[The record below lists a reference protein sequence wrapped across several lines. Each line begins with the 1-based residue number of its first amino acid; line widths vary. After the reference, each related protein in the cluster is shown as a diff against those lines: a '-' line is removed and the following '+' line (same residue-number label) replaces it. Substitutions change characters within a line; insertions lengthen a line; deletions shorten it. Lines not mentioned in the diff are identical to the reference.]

1 MSSRSKKRQ
10 LNYTGHS
17 KRSLRQSILA
27 PRDRAVQRV
36 LKTPKPAPISKKRQ
50 ETLTQIGYVVCPT
63 SDDLESTD
71 GNRSDSDFEEAP
83 HGRKRRKISSEPQI
97 AVARQTRRSSRQA
110 NQRRFNICEENDE
123 GAPTTEDTILV
134 YEHEPNRDKDET
146 RCLRKQGRISKP
158 HGSATKQPKS
168 SQRLATKM
176 IPFNEDGGVTGH
188 MLDIDEKIEVSN
200 TMSVPVP
207 KTPQPSRR
215 KEIPCS
221 QSSADTNFST
231 QSRGSV
237 REVSRSPLKERSTN
251 IGNFSTE
258 ALSGLNGNYRVPKLE
273 IADSMEDNLNVNQP
287 AIRPGLIS
295 KLSPKMEGTDENGW
309 RFEADSNPSNEK
321 SDSCQQVP
329 HTPLVA
335 SGPGIK
341 DIKFEVSD
349 SDAEDED
356 EDHGDTKFRMGI
368 DTNSACGNFHTK
380 SESPLGHSVSSSD
393 SGGPTQLMRSLMD
406 FKPSGTPKQKSRYS
420 YHLASS
426 PDRASG
432 GRSSDSPTST
442 QLVGAS
448 DTATTPKQNEVLGSI
463 QIGANPLIKC
473 VTPENTSWQG
483 LGASDAETTPKQ
495 IYRDPGPSS
504 RSPSRRLSSKLPTQS
519 LEHQLPQSSGHSHR
533 NLPQTPPSIRSSPVF
548 ASTELSSQP
557 HKKGILPRLALE
569 TESQFE
575 NAWHDY
581 TPAPTLSDEELN
593 RESADESQNPFTF
606 PLQESENRTL
616 PNLSDHTVLSLP
628 KISSQQQPTT
638 IDITQSPPQSP
649 PTPLYRRPSPFSSSF
664 EIHNH
669 PSPILPSPKHR
680 DSLSTTTST
689 TTTTTNPLE
698 SQATE
703 AVDITRSPP
712 RTTSPPKPV
721 SSSSQL
727 DDIRTALDRYAG
739 EWNGVRLTDS
749 QLLPD
754 SLINGSLVGPPMMM
768 GVDEEDLEYEE
779 L

>member
-1 MSSRSKKRQ
+1 MSSRSKKGQ
-10 LNYTGHS
+10 LNYSGHY
-17 KRSLRQSILA
+17 KHSLRQSILA
-27 PRDRAVQRV
+27 PRDRTVQRV
-36 LKTPKPAPISKKRQ
+36 LKTPKPASISKKRQ

-63 SDDLESTD
+63 SDDLEFTD

-110 NQRRFNICEENDE
+110 NQRRLNIWEENDE

-134 YEHEPNRDKDET
+134 SEDEPNRDKDET
-146 RCLRKQGRISKP
+146 RCLRISKP
-158 HGSATKQPKS
+158 HGSATKQPRS
-168 SQRLATKM
+168 SQRRATEVK
-176 IPFNEDGGVTGH
+176 PFNEDGGVTGH
-188 MLDIDEKIEVSN
+188 MLDTGEKIEVSN
-200 TMSVPVP
+200 TISVPVP

-258 ALSGLNGNYRVPKLE
+258 ALSGLNGSYRVPKLE

-295 KLSPKMEGTDENGW
+295 KLSPKIEGTDENGW
-309 RFEADSNPSNEK
+309 RFEADSNPSNEQF
-321 SDSCQQVP
+321 DFCQQVP

-335 SGPGIK
+335 SGPGRK
-341 DIKFEVSD
+341 NIKFEVSD

-356 EDHGDTKFRMGI
+356 EDHGDTKLRMGT
-368 DTNSACGNFHTK
+368 DTNTACGNFHTK
-380 SESPLGHSVSSSD
+380 SETPLGHSVSSSD

-406 FKPSGTPKQKSRYS
+406 FKPSGTPKQRSRYS

-442 QLVGAS
+442 QCVGAS
-448 DTATTPKQNEVLGSI
+448 GTAATPKQNEVLGSI
-463 QIGANPLIKC
+463 QVGANPLNKC

-483 LGASDAETTPKQ
+483 LGASDTETTPKQ

-533 NLPQTPPSIRSSPVF
+533 NLPQKPSSIHSSPVF

-557 HKKGILPRLALE
+557 HKKGIFPRLVLE

-581 TPAPTLSDEELN
+581 TPAPTLSDEELD
-593 RESADESQNPFTF
+593 RESADESQNLFNLP
-606 PLQESENRTL
+606 PQESEDRTL
-616 PNLSDHTVLSLP
+616 PKLSDHTGLSLP
-628 KISSQQQPTT
+628 KFSSQQQPTT
-638 IDITQSPPQSP
+638 IDITQSPPPNP

-669 PSPILPSPKHR
+669 PSPILPFPKYR
-680 DSLSTTTST
+680 DSLSTTTS
-689 TTTTTNPLE
+689 TTTTNPLE

-703 AVDITRSPP
+703 AVDITRLPPP
-712 RTTSPPKPV
+712 RTTSPPRPV
-721 SSSSQL
+721 SLSSPL

-768 GVDEEDLEYEE
+768 GVDEDLEYEE